1 MIRFLIRRIAFLL
14 LTALLIIFF
23 VQLGMLMARNSSA
36 AVPSFDLG
44 SRSALAW
51 MDTQEYIRQ
60 LLTGDLGFVE
70 QGSALVPVVQILRQ
84 AYLNSMGLLLAALA
98 CAALIGGTLG
108 ALLVLTRLGRITL
121 PVLTLTVL
129 GISTPSFFAALLLQQ
144 GEILYLANTGRRL
157 VSISGFGWDLDHM
170 LLPLLVLMARPLA
183 YLTRAVYLN
192 LRRMMGEDFV
202 RTARAK
208 GLSQGRTVSV
218 HVLRNTAVPV
228 LTALGVSLR
237 FSLGSLPVVEL
248 FFAWPGLG
256 VALLQ
261 AVNARQPVLAVT
273 LALALGLT
281 ILITNLLLDVVY
293 RMIDPRLRGEN
304 EVVA

>member
-36 AVPSFDLG
+36 VVPNFDLD
-44 SRSALAW
+44 SQSALAW
-51 MDTQEYIRQ
+51 METRAYIRQ
-60 LLTGDLGFVE
+60 LLTGNLGLVE
-70 QGSALVPVVQILRQ
+70 QGTAFVPVVQILRH

-192 LRRMMGEDFV
+192 LRRLMGEDFV

-208 GLSQGRTVSV
+208 GLSRGRTVSV

-256 VALLQ
+256 EALLQ

-281 ILITNLLLDVVY
+281 ILITNLLLDIVY